1 MTATLRVTRVIL
13 AALLLVFSA
22 GAARA
27 DGTAPLGK
35 NLLVNGDFSKGS
47 VDQPDEWRT
56 EAWLNSPE
64 TFAHHWVHAAGGG
77 PNQLEVDN
85 LKANDA
91 RWEQAVS
98 LPGGFYYLSAE
109 VRTENVG
116 ANADGASISIMNDG
130 MMSPLV
136 HGTSDWQSVGFY
148 FRVGPHGADIDVA
161 LRVGGYGSLNSGRA
175 FFRDAKLVR
184 VDQLP
189 PAATP
194 FYDWDAIQKAEQP
207 KPVGKP
213 WTLAVVLMAL
223 GAIIFVGWR
232 LHGTDPVPVPRSR
245 ETRRAKGAAD
255 RS

>member
-1 MTATLRVTRVIL
+1 M
-13 AALLLVFSA
+13 AALRHVTAIVLAVLLLAFS
-22 GAARA
+22 GVAARA
-27 DGTAPLGK
+27 DGTAPVGN

-64 TFAHHWVHAAGGG
+64 TFAHHWVHPAGG

-116 ANADGASISIMNDG
+116 ANADGASISIMSDG

-136 HGTSDWQSVGFY
+136 RGTSDWQRVGFY

-161 LRVGGYGSLNSGRA
+161 LRVGGYGSLNSGRG
-175 FFRDAKLVR
+175 FFRDARLVR
-184 VDQLP
+184 VEQLP
-189 PAATP
+189 AAATP

-213 WTLAVVLMAL
+213 WTLTVVLMAL
-223 GAIIFVGWR
+223 GAVIFVGWR
-232 LHGTDPVPVPRSR
+232 LHGTDPVPVPRQR
-245 ETRRAKGAAD
+245 EARRARGAGN